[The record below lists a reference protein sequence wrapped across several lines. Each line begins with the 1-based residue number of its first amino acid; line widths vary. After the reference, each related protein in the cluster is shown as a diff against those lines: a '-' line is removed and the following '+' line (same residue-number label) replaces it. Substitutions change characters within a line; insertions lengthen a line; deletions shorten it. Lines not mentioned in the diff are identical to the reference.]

1 MTFLTYDD
9 ITAKVPITILNQ
21 ITDSIDAVLD
31 QAEQQA
37 IAFVRDSLTNKYD
50 LDAELQKTGA
60 DRHPSLVRW
69 LTDLVIY
76 YIYNRVPDL
85 QIPDRVWKN
94 YDDTRKEL
102 TDISS
107 GRRQTTL
114 TPVYTDDSKTQTNT
128 YFRYDTRGNK
138 SYSPF

>member
-1 MTFLTYDD
+1 MIFLTLND
-9 ITAKVPITILNQ
+9 ITAKIPEAILSQ

-37 IAFVRDSLTNKYD
+37 IAYVRDHLTGKYD
-50 LDAELQKTGA
+50 IDAELQKTGA

-76 YIYNRVPDL
+76 YIYNRVPDV

-102 TDISS
+102 EQISL
-107 GRRQTTL
+107 GKRQTTL
-114 TPVYTDDSKTQTNT
+114 TPVYNDENIRVT
-128 YFRYDTRGNK
+128 YFSFDTKKDRTH
-138 SYSPF
+138 SPF